1 MKKIIILI
9 LTVIITA
16 NVYSQEDE
24 GISKGDNEVTFHGF
38 VFTSVGTDSKHAFG
52 NLFLSYGKYYTDKLL
67 LGVAPGISIFT
78 TNTAEGTEVDTDWS
92 GQLFANYNF
101 SVVKK
106 GFPYVKG
113 SYYQSTFDIPDG
125 ATFTDYGSLQIGIGY
140 KSFFNEFAS
149 VDTSLNY
156 GKSLAEGAEGGSLML
171 MTGISFI
178 F

>member
-1 MKKIIILI
+1 MKKIIILLLI
-9 LTVIITA
+9 VIITA
-16 NVYSQEDE
+16 NVYAQEDE
-24 GISKGDNEVTFHGF
+24 GISRGDNEITFNGF
-38 VFTSVGTDSKHAFG
+38 VFTSVGTDSKNSFG

-67 LGVAPGISIFT
+67 IGLAPGISIST
-78 TNTAEGTEVDTDWS
+78 THTAEGTEVKTDLS

-125 ATFTDYGSLQIGIGY
+125 ASFTDYGVMQIGLGY
-140 KSFFNEFAS
+140 KLFFNEFAS
-149 VDTSLNY
+149 IDTSLNY

-171 MTGISFI
+171 MTGLSFI

>member
-1 MKKIIILI
+1 MKKIIILL

-16 NVYSQEDE
+16 NVNAQEDE
-24 GISKGDNEVTFHGF
+24 GISKGDNEITFNGF
-38 VFTSVGTDSKHAFG
+38 IFATVGTDSKNSFG

-67 LGVAPGISIFT
+67 IGLAPGISIST
-78 TNTAEGTEVDTDWS
+78 IQTAEGTEVNTDLS

-113 SYYQSTFDIPDG
+113 SYYQTTFDIPDE
-125 ATFTDYGSLQIGIGY
+125 ASFKDYGVIQIGLGY

-156 GKSLAEGAEGGSLML
+156 GKSLAEGAEGGSIML
-171 MTGISFI
+171 MTGLSFI

>member
-1 MKKIIILI
+1 M
-9 LTVIITA
+9 
-16 NVYSQEDE
+16 
-24 GISKGDNEVTFHGF
+24 
-38 VFTSVGTDSKHAFG
+38 
-52 NLFLSYGKYYTDKLL
+52 
-67 LGVAPGISIFT
+67 GVAPGISIFT
-78 TNTAEGTEVDTDWS
+78 TNTAEGTEVNSDWS

-113 SYYQSTFDIPDG
+113 SYYQSTFDIPDE
-125 ATFTDYGSLQIGIGY
+125 ASFTDYGSLQIGLGY
-140 KSFFNEFAS
+140 KSFFNEFVS

>member
-1 MKKIIILI
+1 MKKIIILL

-16 NVYSQEDE
+16 NVYAQEDE
-24 GISKGDNEVTFHGF
+24 GISKGDNEITFNGF
-38 VFTSVGTDSKHAFG
+38 VFASVGTESKHSFG

-67 LGVAPGISIFT
+67 IGIAPGVSISTAT
-78 TNTAEGTEVDTDWS
+78 TMDGTEVNTDWS

-113 SYYQSTFDIPDG
+113 SYYQQTFDIPEGDS
-125 ATFTDYGSLQIGIGY
+125 FKDYGSLQIGLGY

-149 VDTSLNY
+149 IDTSLNY
-156 GKSLAEGAEGGSLML
+156 GKSLREGAEGGSIML
-171 MTGISFI
+171 MTGLSFI

>member
-1 MKKIIILI
+1 MKKIFILF

-16 NVYSQEDE
+16 NAYSQEDE
-24 GISKGDNEVTFHGF
+24 AISKGDNEVTFNAK
-38 VFTSVGTDSKHAFG
+38 VYTKVGTDSKFANG

-67 LGVAPGISIFT
+67 VGIAPGISIST
-78 TNTAEGTEVDTDWS
+78 INTMDGTEVNTDWS
-92 GQLFANYNF
+92 GHLFANYNF

-106 GFPYVKG
+106 AFPYIRV
-113 SYYQSTFDIPDG
+113 SYYQLTFDIPDE
-125 ATFTDYGSLQIGIGY
+125 AKFTDYGSLQIGLGY
-140 KSFFNEFAS
+140 KSFFNEYAS
-149 VDTSLNY
+149 IDTSLNY